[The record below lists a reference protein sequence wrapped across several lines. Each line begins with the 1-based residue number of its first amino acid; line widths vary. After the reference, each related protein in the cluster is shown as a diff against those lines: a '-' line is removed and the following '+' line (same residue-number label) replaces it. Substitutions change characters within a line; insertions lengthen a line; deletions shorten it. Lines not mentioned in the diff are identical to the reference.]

1 MFITCQRLKNCR
13 YTINAI
19 RLDFFFF
26 LKKNIKVSI
35 CEVLINMKK
44 KKKKKKRFS
53 LLRLK
58 GGLLTL
64 LERL

>member
-19 RLDFFFF
+19 RLIFFSF
-26 LKKNIKVSI
+26 
-35 CEVLINMKK
+35 KK
-44 KKKKKKRFS
+44 KHKSFHLRSIGRYEIKKYIFW

>member
-13 YTINAI
+13 YNINAI
-19 RLDFFFF
+19 RLNFFS
-26 LKKNIKVSI
+26 LKKKHKRFHLRSI
-35 CEVLINMKK
+35 GRYE
-44 KKKKKKRFS
+44 KKKKKRFS

-58 GGLLTL
+58 GGLLTQ

>member
-19 RLDFFFF
+19 RLNFFS

-35 CEVLINMKK
+35 CEVLVDM

-58 GGLLTL
+58 GGLLTQ

>member
-1 MFITCQRLKNCR
+1 MFITCQRFKNCR

-35 CEVLINMKK
+35 CEVLVNM

>member
-19 RLDFFFF
+19 RLNFFFF
-26 LKKNIKVSI
+26 
-35 CEVLINMKK
+35 KK
-44 KKKKKKRFS
+44 KKHKSFHLRSIGRYEKKKKKRFS

-58 GGLLTL
+58 GDLLTQ

>member
-19 RLDFFFF
+19 RLDFF
-26 LKKNIKVSI
+26 LSKKKHKSFHLRSI
-35 CEVLINMKK
+35 GKYEK

>member
-19 RLDFFFF
+19 RLNFFF
-26 LKKNIKVSI
+26 LLKKKNIKVSI
-35 CEVLINMKK
+35 CEVLVNM
-44 KKKKKKRFS
+44 KKKKKRFS

-64 LERL
+64 LDRL

>member
-19 RLDFFFF
+19 RLNFFFL

-35 CEVLINMKK
+35 YEVLVNMKRKK
-44 KKKKKKRFS
+44 KKKDFRF
-53 LLRLK
+53 
-58 GGLLTL
+58 
-64 LERL
+64 

>member
-19 RLDFFFF
+19 RLDFFFLF
-26 LKKNIKVSI
+26 KKKHKSFHLRSI
-35 CEVLINMKK
+35 GKYE

>member
-19 RLDFFFF
+19 RLNFFS
-26 LKKNIKVSI
+26 LKKKHKSFHLRNIGRY
-35 CEVLINMKK
+35 E
-44 KKKKKKRFS
+44 KKKKKRFS

-58 GGLLTL
+58 GGLLTQ